1 MTAPERCILDA
12 ALRRPTQGG
21 DCNFQDTGTHATAQP
36 ENGRYNNVEEYLIW
50 LAPTVATFALP

>member
-1 MTAPERCILDA
+1 MDA